1 MLYQIV
7 WILCAIK
14 EGLYFGCSSGT
25 LKLITVLKKEKKLSF
40 QRGSENYTL
49 EVRNTKINFQ
59 NKCYLHYDYIPG
71 GENGQVREGHGK
83 E

>member
-25 LKLITVLKKEKKLSF
+25 LKLITVLTTKKTYLFRE
-40 QRGSENYTL
+40 EA
-49 EVRNTKINFQ
+49 KIT
-59 NKCYLHYDYIPG
+59 
-71 GENGQVREGHGK
+71 R
-83 E
+83 

>member
-25 LKLITVLKKEKKLSF
+25 LKLITVLKKEK
-40 QRGSENYTL
+40 NYL
-49 EVRNTKINFQ
+49 FREEAKIT
-59 NKCYLHYDYIPG
+59 
-71 GENGQVREGHGK
+71 R
-83 E
+83 